1 MWSAGPWLD
10 VRVLGRGST
19 NRSFRYNIEPCCS
32 RLAYVAGG
40 SLLPLSP
47 NAVPLPLWTQVTP
60 VLISGG
66 KQGVR

>member
-1 MWSAGPWLD
+1 M
-10 VRVLGRGST
+10 
-19 NRSFRYNIEPCCS
+19 
-32 RLAYVAGG
+32 AGG

-60 VLISGG
+60 GLISGG